1 MVTLVKN
8 FISLEEQK
16 NLTIWASEEESK
28 LKPNLISSIIWGV
41 YTSPNRFN
49 NRIENLSENKIV
61 FDIRERVIKKFNLQ
75 DFKQDPE
82 LGDWLGV
89 TKDGGAVHLHTDKRV
104 QEHHRFNVL
113 VQLPKEGGKNIYN
126 ENVPRYFRKE
136 LPVEERMLI
145 YYRPDLYHHGTT
157 LVVGDRNRINLSF
170 GFLKT

>member
-16 NLTIWASEEESK
+16 NLTIWASKEESK
-28 LKPNLISSIIWGV
+28 LKPNPV
-41 YTSPNRFN
+41 SPNRFN

-89 TKDGGAVHLHTDKRV
+89 IKDGGAVHLHTDRRV

-126 ENVPRYFRKE
+126 ENVPNYSRKE

-145 YYRPDLYHHGTT
+145 YYRPDLHHHGTSR
-157 LVVGDRNRINLSF
+157 VVGDRNRINLSF
-170 GFLKT
+170 GFLKM